1 MKIFDKNYEYKLTFH
16 SFQSASEL
24 IEFVINKNIH
34 KESIMAI
41 TENSVDNITLW
52 YYDLIEQ

>member
-1 MKIFDKNYEYKLTFH
+1 MKRFDKNYKYQLTFH
-16 SFQSASEL
+16 AFQSASEL
-24 IEFVINKNIH
+24 IEFVIKSNIH

-52 YYDLIEQ
+52 YYNLIEQ